1 MHEYKMQDKEIMDD
15 ILTAEKHAA
24 LNYSMFA
31 NECATQSVRVDVT
44 NIMNDQHKLQSEIFD
59 FMSSRGWYAP
69 EQAET
74 QKIQKAKQK
83 FMNLQ

>member
-1 MHEYKMQDKEIMDD
+1 MQDKDIMDD

-31 NECATQSVRVDVT
+31 NECATAGIRNDVM
-44 NIMNDQHKLQSEIFD
+44 NLMNDQHKLQSEIFD
-59 FMSSRGWYAP
+59 FMSTRGWYAP

-83 FMNLQ
+83 FINLQ